1 MRSVENLS
9 NTGITPTQM
18 RAARAL
24 LGWNQR
30 ELAEKA
36 KVAASTVADFERG
49 RHTPVPNNLEALRAV
64 LGEGGISLLPGGAV
78 IGPKRTLGAATV
90 SAKGSPNKLITATD
104 LSRWADRLDAK
115 ALFPEL
121 VRRLILV
128 STGNSAD
135 RVDFPSDESI
145 QLGGWD
151 GICEQR
157 SGANSQWLPQGIS
170 GWELSTQRSGTLG
183 KANADYDKRTAQPGE
198 LNHSQ
203 TTFVFATLKR
213 WRPGSSWVSTKREDK
228 VWADVRFIDADG
240 FAQWIQ
246 LFPSVGYW
254 LATHLGRVCPG
265 VLPLAD
271 LWEEWRLST
280 KWPMTSDLLLAGRDD
295 EAIGL
300 LKWLYSD
307 PAIRPLQAD
316 SSEEAAAF
324 LFAAIDQ
331 LPEPYRTFYHSRCLL
346 ASTDDAARLLGT
358 SPSPLVVVIEAP
370 EPGLAAR
377 LVEQGHHV
385 LVTYGSAIW
394 ASDAAQVL
402 PRPPHEV
409 FRAALE
415 DMGVPADQAAVLTRD
430 TIRSLA
436 ILRRLIPSGAAAR
449 IPEWAD
455 QSRGHLLLPALL
467 AGAWD
472 SRRVGDRRVIELLSG
487 ETFDDF
493 EARCAQWAGFPDAPL
508 RHAGTAWKIASP
520 RDAWFR
526 LAGFLSRPH
535 LERFASVAKLVLGA
549 ADPRFELDPSE
560 RWLAGIRGK
569 LPEHSPWLASG
580 LTETLLLLSMY
591 GGRARAVPNAQQFSS
606 SIVSGLLADADD
618 RRWWSISHQLRTLAE
633 AAPGT
638 FLDAV
643 EQSLARPDQPIM
655 ALFKEDGGLMGG
667 AHHSELL
674 WALEVLAWSPQY
686 IAPACK
692 ILARLATLDPGGQY
706 ANRPKNSLRSIF
718 LLWHPETNATLAE
731 RVRVL
736 DSIRKCEPQAAWNL
750 MLNILPRGYDMAT
763 PTPKPRW
770 RDFSVENEEV
780 ITYGLILDGAIAL
793 SERLVQDAQLDPQRW
808 AELIGHIPNLT
819 PQWRQKTLSV
829 LSSASQSIS
838 DDTSRMPIW
847 AALRQLLHH
856 HRSFPEAQWAL
867 PTEELDK
874 IEGVYH
880 QFEPNDPVNQR
891 SWLFSDRAQ
900 ILSGQGT
907 DNWQARDTELLSMR
921 REAVTELLSLEDLEA
936 IIRLANEA
944 ENARWVGFAFGEV
957 RGDSSEADDVLRR
970 TLGDPT
976 RKIKE
981 FALGLAIALV
991 QRKGQGWS
999 TAILS
1004 RARRESWS
1012 EEKIVDL
1019 LLALPLEKNTWD
1031 AASSFGA
1038 AVRRDYWKRTHIFWR
1053 SEDREA
1059 NEYAVRQLVEA
1070 GRARGAVDF
1079 IAGSQQPASGELI
1092 TSVLLE
1098 AANPSSH
1105 TADATSSTMFQWSVA
1120 QLLKR
1125 LDADPTVPETAIA
1138 QLEWIYLGL
1147 LEHSER
1153 LPIVLHRAMSKD
1165 PAFFVQVLSAT
1176 CVAHSASAED
1186 RGQISD
1192 EEKAIASHAFR
1203 LLQSWNI
1210 VPGATETE
1218 IDATVLTSWVAEAH
1232 RLAQEADREAVGDQY
1247 IGHALSFCKA
1257 APDGVWPDV
1266 PVRSI
1271 IEEMNNRNIETGILI
1286 AVHNS
1291 RGVTSRALFDGGG
1304 QERGIAHRY
1313 RTWADTLKLDW
1324 PRTSSLLEKIARSFD
1339 DDAQKHDENAEH
1351 TDWEF

>member
-1 MRSVENLS
+1 MTSVENVDFH
-9 NTGITPTQM
+9 IAPRQI

-49 RHTPVPNNLEALRAV
+49 KHTPVPNNLDALRGA
-64 LGEGGISLLPGGAV
+64 LEAGGVSLLPGGAV
-78 IGPKRTLGAATV
+78 IGPKRSLGAATV

-151 GICEQR
+151 GICEQHL
-157 SGANSQWLPQGIS
+157 GTNFQWLPQGVS

-183 KANADYDKRTAQPGE
+183 KANGDYDKRTAEPGE
-198 LNHSQ
+198 LDRSQ
-203 TTFVFATLKR
+203 TTFVFATLKH
-213 WRPGSSWVSTKREDK
+213 WRPGSSWVSTKRKDK
-228 VWADVRFIDADG
+228 AWADVHFIDADG
-240 FAQWIQ
+240 FAQWIE

-271 LWEEWRLST
+271 LWKEWRLST
-280 KWPMTSDLLLAGRDD
+280 RWPMTSDLLLAGRDD

-300 LKWLYSD
+300 LKWLYGD

-331 LPEPYRTFYHSRCLL
+331 LPEPYRTFYHSRCLI

-358 SPSPLVVVIEAP
+358 SPSPLVVVVEAS

-394 ASDAAQVL
+394 ASDAAQIL
-402 PRPPHEV
+402 PRAPHEA

-415 DMGVPADQAAVLTRD
+415 DMGVPADQGAVLTRD

-449 IPEWAD
+449 IPTWAD

-472 SRRVGDRRVIELLSG
+472 SRRDGDRRILEQLSG

-493 EARCAQWAGFPDAPL
+493 ESRCAQWTGFPDAPL

-535 LERFASVAKLVLGA
+535 LERFSSVAKLVLGA

-591 GGRARAVPNAQQFSS
+591 GGRVHAVANAQQFSS
-606 SIVSGLLADADD
+606 SIVSSLLADADD
-618 RRWWSISHQLRTLAE
+618 RRWWSLSHQLRTLAE
-633 AAPGT
+633 AAPDT

-643 EQSLARPDQPIM
+643 EQSLARSDRPVM

-667 AHHSELL
+667 AHHSNLL

-686 IAPACK
+686 IARACK
-692 ILARLATLDPGGQY
+692 ILARLAALDPGGQY

-731 RVRVL
+731 RVHVL
-736 DSIRKCEPQAAWNL
+736 DGIRKFEPQAAWNL
-750 MLNILPRGYDMAT
+750 MLNILPRGHDTAT

-780 ITYGLILDGAIAL
+780 VTYGLIADGAVAL
-793 SERLVQDAQLDPQRW
+793 SERLVEDAQLDPQRW
-808 AELIGHIPNLT
+808 AELVEHIPNLN
-819 PQWRQKTLSV
+819 PQWRQKALTALA
-829 LSSASQSIS
+829 SASQSMS
-838 DDTSRMPIW
+838 DDTSRMPVW

-867 PTEELDK
+867 PGEELDK
-874 IEGVYH
+874 IEVVYR
-880 QFEPNDPVNQR
+880 QFEPNDRVNQQ

-900 ILSGQGT
+900 LLSGKRVE
-907 DNWQARDTELLSMR
+907 NWEARDAELLAMR
-921 REAVTELLSLEDLEA
+921 RAAVTELLSLDDFEV

-957 RGDSSEADDVLRR
+957 SGDSSEADDVLRR

-981 FALGLAIALV
+981 FALGLTIALL
-991 QRKGQGWS
+991 QQKGQEWS
-999 TAILS
+999 MSILS
-1004 RARRESWS
+1004 RAQRENWS
-1012 EEKIVDL
+1012 KGKIVDL

-1031 AASSFGA
+1031 AAASFGDV
-1038 AVRRDYWKRTHIFWR
+1038 VRRDYWKRTHIFWR
-1053 SEDREA
+1053 SEDKEA
-1059 NEYAVRQLVEA
+1059 NEYAIRQLVEV
-1070 GRARGAVDF
+1070 GRASGAVDF
-1079 IAGSQQPASGELI
+1079 IAGSQQIVSGELI
-1092 TSVLLE
+1092 ASVLLD
-1098 AANPSSH
+1098 AASPSPH
-1105 TADATSSTMFQWSVA
+1105 TSDATSSTMFQWSVA

-1125 LDADPTVPETAIA
+1125 LDADNTVPETVIA

-1153 LPIVLHRAMSKD
+1153 LPIVLHRSMSKY
-1165 PAFFVQVLSAT
+1165 PAFFIQVLSAT

-1186 RGQISD
+1186 RTEITD
-1192 EEKAIASHAFR
+1192 EAKAVASHAFR

-1210 VPGATETE
+1210 VPGASETG
-1218 IDATVLTSWVAEAH
+1218 IDAPALISWVREAH

-1247 IGHALSFCKA
+1247 IGHALSFSKS
-1257 APDGVWPDV
+1257 APDGTWPDL
-1266 PVRSI
+1266 PVRGI
-1271 IEEMNNRNIETGILI
+1271 IEEMNNRNIETGILVAI
-1286 AVHNS
+1286 HNN
-1291 RGVTSRALFDGGG
+1291 RGATSRALFDGGG
-1304 QERGIAHRY
+1304 QERGVAQKY
-1313 RTWADTLKLDW
+1313 RIWADALKLDW
-1324 PRTSSLLEKIARSFD
+1324 PTTSSLLERIARSFEQ
-1339 DDAQKHDENAEH
+1339 DAQMHDEHAEH

>member
-1 MRSVENLS
+1 MTSAENKEGDVS
-9 NTGITPTQM
+9 ATQL

-49 RHTPVPNNLEALRAV
+49 KHTPVPNNLDALRAA
-64 LGEGGISLLPGGAV
+64 LEAGGICLLPGGAV
-78 IGPKRTLGAATV
+78 IGPKRTLGGATV
-90 SAKGSPNKLITATD
+90 SKSGGPIKLITATD
-104 LSRWADRLDAK
+104 LSQWSDRMDAK

-121 VRRLILV
+121 MRRLILV
-128 STGNSAD
+128 STGNCAD
-135 RVDFPSDESI
+135 RIDFPADESVQI
-145 QLGGWD
+145 EGWD
-151 GICEQR
+151 GICKQR
-157 SGANSQWLPQGIS
+157 TITNLQWLPQGTS
-170 GWELSTQRSGTLG
+170 GWELSTQRTGTLG
-183 KANADYDKRTAQPGE
+183 KANGDYNKRTSDPRDLTPSE
-198 LNHSQ
+198 

-213 WRPGSSWVSTKREDK
+213 WRRGSTWTSTKRNGD

-240 FAQWIQ
+240 FAQWIE

-265 VLPLAD
+265 IVPLAD
-271 LWEEWRLST
+271 MWKEWRLST
-280 KWPMTSDLLLAGRDD
+280 KWPMTPDILRAGRDD
-295 EAIGL
+295 EAIQL
-300 LKWLYSD
+300 LKWLYGN
-307 PAIRPLQAD
+307 PEVRALQAD
-316 SSEEAAAF
+316 SSEEVAAF
-324 LFAAIDQ
+324 LFAAVDQ
-331 LPEPYRTFYHSRCLL
+331 LPEPYRTFYQSRCLV
-346 ASTDDAARLLGT
+346 ASTDDAARVLGG
-358 SPSPLVVVIEAP
+358 SPSPLVVVAEAS

-394 ASDAAQVL
+394 ASEAAQAL
-402 PRPPHEV
+402 PRAPHEP

-415 DMGVPADQAAVLTRD
+415 DMGVPEDERTVLTRD

-449 IPEWAD
+449 IPAWAD

-472 SRRVGDRRVIELLSG
+472 SRRDGDRRALEQLSG

-493 EARCAQWAGFPDAPL
+493 ESRCAQWTGFPDAPL

-526 LAGFLSRPH
+526 LAGLLSRPH

-549 ADPRFELDPSE
+549 ADPRFELDPSD

-591 GGRARAVPNAQQFSS
+591 GDRVHAVPNAQQFSS
-606 SIVSGLLADADD
+606 IIVSSLLADADD

-633 AAPGT
+633 AAPDT

-643 EQSLARPDQPIM
+643 EQSLARSDRPIM

-667 AHHSELL
+667 AHHSDLL
-674 WALEVLAWSPQY
+674 WALEILAWSPQY
-686 IAPACK
+686 IARACK

-731 RVRVL
+731 RVHVL
-736 DSIRKCEPQAAWNL
+736 DGIRKCEPQAAWNL
-750 MLNILPRGYDMAT
+750 MLNILPRGYDTAM

-780 ITYGLILDGAIAL
+780 VTYGLIADGAVAL

-808 AELIGHIPNLT
+808 AELTGHIPNLN
-819 PQWRQKTLSV
+819 PQWRQNTLTA
-829 LSSASQSIS
+829 LSSASRSMA
-838 DDTSRMPIW
+838 DDASRMPVW

-867 PTEELDK
+867 PVEELDK
-874 IEGVYH
+874 IEAVYH

-900 ILSGQGT
+900 ILSGKGVE
-907 DNWQARDTELLSMR
+907 NWQARDAELFSMR
-921 REAVTELLSLEDLEA
+921 RVAITELLSLDDFEA

-944 ENARWVGFAFGEV
+944 ENARWAGFAFGEV
-957 RGDSSEADDVLRR
+957 RGDASEADDVLRR
-970 TLGDPT
+970 TLGDPS

-981 FALGLAIALV
+981 FALGLAIALL
-991 QRKGQGWS
+991 QRKGQEWS

-1004 RARRESWS
+1004 RARRENWG

-1031 AASSFGA
+1031 AAASFGDV
-1038 AVRRDYWKRTHIFWR
+1038 VRRCYWKRTHIFWR
-1053 SEDREA
+1053 SEDRDA
-1059 NEYAVRQLVEA
+1059 NEYAIRQLVEV

-1079 IAGSQQPASGELI
+1079 IAGSQQPASGDLI
-1092 TSVLLE
+1092 ASVLLE
-1098 AANPSSH
+1098 AANPTPH
-1105 TADATSSTMFQWSVA
+1105 TSDATSSTMFQWSVA

-1125 LDADPTVPETAIA
+1125 LDVDHTVPESAIA

-1186 RGQISD
+1186 RTQISD
-1192 EEKAIASHAFR
+1192 EAKAIASHAFR
-1203 LLQSWNI
+1203 LLQSWNT
-1210 VPGATETE
+1210 VPGATETG
-1218 IDATVLTSWVAEAH
+1218 IDPPALATWVREAH
-1232 RLAQEADREAVGDQY
+1232 RLAQQADREAVGDQY
-1247 IGHALSFCKA
+1247 IGHALSCAKA
-1257 APDGVWPDV
+1257 APDGAWPDL
-1266 PVRSI
+1266 PVRSV

-1286 AVHNS
+1286 ATHNK
-1291 RGVTSRALFDGGG
+1291 RGVTSRGLFDGGG
-1304 QERGIAHRY
+1304 QERGVAHRY
-1313 RTWADTLKLDW
+1313 HRWADALKLDW
-1324 PRTSSLLEKIARSFD
+1324 PRTSALLERVARSFEE
-1339 DDAQKHDENAEH
+1339 DAQKHDEHAEH
-1351 TDWEF
+1351 TDWES